1 MPSPGLLGSSGA
13 HGQVALRKGLSQG
26 RVFEPEGQSWQ
37 SSGCSYVG
45 EAGSGQGWAG
55 RGHCCE
61 CLVPSRRF
69 AGGKYPAWEGGS
81 SAALGGTRHP
91 APPVPG
97 APGWAGVGPGPGRA
111 GASAKPA
118 PEREHGCHLPTTPS
132 PLQTPSPKDA
142 FRMLWPLCLLRG
154 LPGWHRAL
162 AHPWDSSGGP
172 CPGTAPCRPWPRF
185 SVSLARAA
193 GALSGLRQRRG
204 TGPVVRDGTDC
215 REDGWSLS
223 QDLAQRSATRSVPMR
238 GCLPF
243 QSLLPAL

>member
-1 MPSPGLLGSSGA
+1 MSQRGRAGRAVDAATWEKQGPGRAGLDADIAASAWSPGGDLLEGSILPGKEGA
-13 HGQVALRKGLSQG
+13 PQLLALR
-26 RVFEPEGQSWQ
+26 
-37 SSGCSYVG
+37 
-45 EAGSGQGWAG
+45 
-55 RGHCCE
+55 
-61 CLVPSRRF
+61 
-69 AGGKYPAWEGGS
+69 S
-81 SAALGGTRHP
+81 SAGHGSAL
-91 APPVPG
+91 PVPD
-97 APGWAGVGPGPGRA
+97 APGWPGVGPGPGQA

-142 FRMLWPLCLLRG
+142 FWMLWPLWLLRG

-172 CPGTAPCRPWPRF
+172 CPGTAPCQPSPRS

-193 GALSGLRQRRG
+193 GALSGLRQGRG
-204 TGPVVRDGTDC
+204 TGPVVQDGRDC
-215 REDGWSLS
+215 REDSWSLS
-223 QDLAQRSATRSVPMR
+223 QDLAQRSETRSVPMR